1 MQGVAHRIAA
11 SLSAGAIA
19 IFLNV
24 VALWSADLIHL
35 PTAHGGILKL
45 LVQLTCFEVPHG
57 NAFNDAFHVIV
68 GLAMALVYGLLL
80 APLWHRSPWVLGLIY
95 AAVVWLANSFLVLPL
110 IGEGFAGSATLST
123 AGIVWFAVAHTIFFV
138 ALALLYPIMSS
149 RLPQLHARSN
159 SN

>member
-1 MQGVAHRIAA
+1 MQGVLHRVTA

-35 PTAHGGILKL
+35 QTAHGGIVKL
-45 LVQLTCFEVPHG
+45 LVQLTGFAAPHG
-57 NAFNDAFHVIV
+57 NTFNIAFHVIV

-80 APLWHRSPWVLGLIY
+80 EPLWRGAPWVLGLIY
-95 AAVVWLANSFLVLPL
+95 AAVVWLANSFVVLPL
-110 IGEGFAGSATLST
+110 IGEGIAGSATLST

-138 ALALLYPIMSS
+138 ALALLYPKMRS
-149 RLPQLHARSN
+149 RLTLLHAQ
-159 SN
+159 